1 MSLRCLSYL
10 PSLLL
15 SLPLQAAPLTLNQVF
30 QQASARS
37 EPIQQAQL
45 DIQRQE
51 AARNEAQSLQ
61 GSRIRLDAGLDAAAN
76 KIEDRDL
83 KTGLEP
89 TIRTE
94 WRHPLYDGGGREAR
108 IEATRSSQEAAQW
121 DVVRLKEEL
130 YLQCAQLF
138 YSIIGQE
145 RDVANLRESETI
157 YRERIATL
165 QQRARIG
172 RSRRAEVLAAET
184 QLEVIRA
191 QLAASQQAL
200 RSAKSRLRWLI
211 GAEAS
216 LDIQDTIDLAQLRQ
230 KTPLERK
237 TSPPPLFDSSIG
249 GRLLPR
255 VSTSLLHI
263 AGRDQ
268 TILAPRP

>member
-145 RDVANLRESETI
+145 R
-157 YRERIATL
+157 
-165 QQRARIG
+165 G
-172 RSRRAEVLAAET
+172 
-184 QLEVIRA
+184 
-191 QLAASQQAL
+191 
-200 RSAKSRLRWLI
+200 
-211 GAEAS
+211 
-216 LDIQDTIDLAQLRQ
+216 
-230 KTPLERK
+230 
-237 TSPPPLFDSSIG
+237 
-249 GRLLPR
+249 
-255 VSTSLLHI
+255 
-263 AGRDQ
+263 
-268 TILAPRP
+268 